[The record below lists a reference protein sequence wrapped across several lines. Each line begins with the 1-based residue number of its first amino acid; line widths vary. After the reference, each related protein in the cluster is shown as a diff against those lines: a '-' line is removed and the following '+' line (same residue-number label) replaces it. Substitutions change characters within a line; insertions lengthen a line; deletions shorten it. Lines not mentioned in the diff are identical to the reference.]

1 MAVKLIAC
9 FLLVLLPSYGAIIQ
23 ATVTGKTLDASD
35 PIDGIAESAFSVANA
50 TIDSLLFPAFPQE
63 ARIVLEFSLAAL
75 PAGTISSAFLE
86 FEIFGPFG
94 VPINVYAY
102 EGDGFVTLADH
113 LETSQLAASL
123 TPGGSLP
130 SIDVT
135 SALQGLVSGGAG
147 TAGFLIRL
155 TQDDSFLS
163 IWANGSPGVLTPR
176 LNVTVTES
184 AIPEPSSVLLIGTGL
199 VLLWRKQGQP

>member
-9 FLLVLLPSYGAIIQ
+9 FLLVLMPSYGAIIQ
-23 ATVTGKTLDASD
+23 ATVTGETEDTSD
-35 PIDGIAESAFSVANA
+35 PIDGIAEIAQSVTNT
-50 TIDSLLFPAFPQE
+50 TIDINLIPATDEQR
-63 ARIVLEFSLAAL
+63 AVLEFSLAAL
-75 PAGTISSAFLE
+75 PVGTISSAFLE
-86 FEIFGPFG
+86 FEIFGLFG

-155 TQDDSFLS
+155 TQDDSGLS